1 MKYSIAEPAPLTA
14 VRAQGQAAGFA
25 ALGVLLPVGEFFALL
40 AMGSP
45 CEMWARGS
53 LRRGDELG

>member
-25 ALGVLLPVGEFFALL
+25 ALGVLLPVGEFFALV

-45 CEMWARGS
+45 CVMWVRGEFAA
-53 LRRGDELG
+53 GG